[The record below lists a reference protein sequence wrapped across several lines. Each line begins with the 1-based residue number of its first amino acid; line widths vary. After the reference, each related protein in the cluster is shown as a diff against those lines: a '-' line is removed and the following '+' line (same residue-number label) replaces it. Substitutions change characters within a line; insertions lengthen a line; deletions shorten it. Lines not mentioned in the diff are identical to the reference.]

1 MKDMEIERKF
11 LIKEV
16 PAEAQAA
23 EKLVIEQAYLCRKP
37 VVRVRRANDDY
48 YLTYKGGGMMAR
60 EEYNLPLT
68 AEAYKTLRAKA
79 DGTIIRK
86 TRHLI
91 PYCSAGEE
99 YLIELDLFENPNPGL
114 WMAEVEFE
122 SIEKAEGFEPPA
134 WFGTEVTYDKRYHNS
149 NM

>member
-1 MKDMEIERKF
+1 
-11 LIKEV
+11 
-16 PAEAQAA
+16 
-23 EKLVIEQAYLCRKP
+23 
-37 VVRVRRANDDY
+37 
-48 YLTYKGGGMMAR
+48 MAR

-134 WFGTEVTYDKRYHNS
+134 WFETEVTYDKKYHNS